1 MRAYALLA
9 IYDSLIKHASTGYI
23 ESTLVRG
30 SMLLKDVGLSD
41 DDVGELVKEF
51 QQDNYALIRAAFAE
65 ITKQ

>member
-1 MRAYALLA
+1 
-9 IYDSLIKHASTGYI
+9 
-23 ESTLVRG
+23 V
-30 SMLLKDVGLSD
+30 SD